1 MTPGQLRVNIFG
13 SDYTLI
19 SDKEEEYVKEIARYL
34 DKKMR
39 DMDKNPSLKSSNRL
53 AVLTALNIAEELFQE
68 REYRKKVIDQLN
80 EEIRKVNNSITCSHI
95 NYIYSLNIGLT

>member
-13 SDYTLI
+13 SEYTLL
-19 SDKEEEYVKEIARYL
+19 SDNNEEYVKEIAAYL

-39 DMDKNPSLKSSNRL
+39 EMDKNQLIKSSSRL
-53 AVLTALNIAEELFQE
+53 AILTALNITEELFQE

-80 EEIRKVNNSITCSHI
+80 EEVRKVNDSILDV
-95 NYIYSLNIGLT
+95 LNEQQT